1 MIRLLVLGIFAVLF
15 AVACSS
21 AASEQVT
28 ENNGEAA
35 PLPVEEQVAQL
46 GDFEQTSD
54 MKASRERFAAIRLS
68 DGRVLAAGGRGRGL
82 GNVEVGNFEE
92 STELLDPETVE
103 WTFTGDMAAKRQSP
117 AMVELNDGRVLVAGG
132 LGQQKETISTAEIWD
147 PATGVWVATS
157 PLNLSRSGMGVT
169 KLLDGRVMLV
179 GGKTDDKFLV
189 ATLVKSEIY
198 DPATATWFETAPMSE
213 KRINHTTTLLADGRV
228 LVVGGGKEDGPYLK
242 TVEIYDPASDT
253 WITVSPMKLSRS
265 FHTATTL
272 VDGRLLIVGGRGK
285 RVIAE
290 IYDPISDTW
299 TEAGQTTAAR
309 AEHSAVLLLDGRVL
323 VTGGLGSLN
332 QSEIYDPETNE
343 WSDTAVLN
351 VGRYRHNSVLLK
363 DGRVMVMGGN
373 GKEGILVASEVLAFA
388 GGSTAVASDR
398 SGESQQPVGT
408 PTPRPD
414 ATATPQPTPTP
425 EPTPTPVVV
434 VETLTFPASIQSD
447 PGLVATHANLGQ
459 PVRLTV
465 GQELNS
471 PKGPGGLI
479 MRYVTLVEDTR
490 CPAGSSCDEPGQVV
504 VRIALRILTGPLG
517 ESDMV
522 IKDGQV
528 GTTVKKFGRYSVAF
542 LGLEPKPTAAGA
554 ASPEEATATLVI
566 FQP

>member
-1 MIRLLVLGIFAVLF
+1 MIRILVLALFTALF

-21 AASEQVT
+21 PASDQVT
-28 ENNGEAA
+28 ETNGDGTSVSA
-35 PLPVEEQVAQL
+35 EEQVAEL
-46 GDFEQTSD
+46 GDFELTSD

-68 DGRVLAAGGRGRGL
+68 DGRVLAVGGRGRGL

-92 STELLDPETVE
+92 STELLDPATVE

-117 AMVELNDGRVLVAGG
+117 AMVELDDDRVLVAGG
-132 LGQQKETISTAEIWD
+132 LGQQKETVSTAEIWD
-147 PATGVWVATS
+147 SATGVWTEVS
-157 PLNLSRSGMGVT
+157 PMNLSRSGMGVA
-169 KLLDGRVMLV
+169 KLPDGRVMLV

-198 DPATATWFETAPMSE
+198 DPATDTWFETAPMSE
-213 KRINHTTTLLADGRV
+213 KRINHTVTLLADGRV
-228 LVVGGGKEDGPYLK
+228 LAIGGGKEDGPYLK

-299 TEAGQTTAAR
+299 SDAGQTTSAR

-323 VTGGLGSLN
+323 VTGGLGSLT
-332 QSEIYDPETNE
+332 QSEVYDPATNE
-343 WSDTAVLN
+343 WSDVAMLN
-351 VGRYRHNSVLLK
+351 VGRYRHNSVLLE
-363 DGRVMVMGGN
+363 DGRVVVMGGN

-388 GGSTAVASDR
+388 GGSTAVASNR
-398 SGESQQPVGT
+398 TGESQQPAGT

-434 VETLTFPASIQSD
+434 VETLTFPASIEAD
-447 PGLVATHANLGQ
+447 PGLVATHADLGI
-459 PVRLTV
+459 PVRLTI

-490 CPAGSSCDEPGQVV
+490 CPVGSSCDDPGQVV

-517 ESDMV
+517 ESDIV

-542 LGLEPKPTAAGA
+542 LGLEPKPTASGA
-554 ASPEEATATLVI
+554 ASPENATATLVI
-566 FQP
+566 FEP